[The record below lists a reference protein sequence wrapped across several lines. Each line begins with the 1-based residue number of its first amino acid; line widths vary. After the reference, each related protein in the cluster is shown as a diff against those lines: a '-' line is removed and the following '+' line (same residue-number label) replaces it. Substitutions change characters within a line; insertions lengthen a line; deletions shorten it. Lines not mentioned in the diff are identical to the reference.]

1 MDFSIK
7 AIFYC
12 IFRNSGLPDKLS
24 CFLFGFVDYFSYIVG
39 WLGGSREHRPS
50 DSVNKCKK
58 SEIFLGYVDY
68 ISYISTV
75 ID

>member
-24 CFLFGFVDYFSYIVG
+24 CFLFGFLGNSSYIVG
-39 WLGGSREHRPS
+39 WLGGSSNTGGADTEI
-50 DSVNKCKK
+50 NEKK
-58 SEIFLGYVDY
+58 SEIFLGIWIIFRILV
-68 ISYISTV
+68 V
-75 ID
+75 

>member
-39 WLGGSREHRPS
+39 WLGGSSNTGLADTEIN
-50 DSVNKCKK
+50 VKK
-58 SEIFLGYVDY
+58 VR
-68 ISYISTV
+68 
-75 ID
+75 

>member
-24 CFLFGFVDYFSYIVG
+24 CFLFGFLGNSSYIVG
-39 WLGGSREHRPS
+39 WLGGSSNTGLADTEI
-50 DSVNKCKK
+50 NEKK
-58 SEIFLGYVDY
+58 VRYSLVIWIIFRILV
-68 ISYISTV
+68 V
-75 ID
+75 